1 MLEKIASY
9 VAEIE
14 PKLPTMVADNTR
26 FAIIGDSDG
35 DACLFNGLLST
46 VELKGAVKWNLI
58 AVGMSQGENGM
69 FYRSPYRRV
78 INNEGY
84 SSFFS
89 RDMAMGVLCAAID
102 TGFPH
107 QWWSLWCDY
116 IDKSRP
122 CLKKKPKAL
131 GGGCWIRSP
140 IYQYAPDERSQIT
153 PIMWA
158 QMKRIAD
165 FRGFPLRGEMKKWDK
180 YDGDTCV
187 IQAENCKEGFAL
199 HLEAIGAFIK
209 LLTGQSR
216 EYSLKVAEICY
227 RRVPDNLFYKFLAE
241 RSVSQDLMK
250 RYLEMAPSPSSKW
263 GNSWV
268 WEKSSAMKEL
278 STSCGWDFVF
288 LGKLILKFANV

>member
-1 MLEKIASY
+1 MLEQIAKY
-9 VAEIE
+9 VEEIE
-14 PKLPTMVADNTR
+14 PKLPTMVADSTR

-46 VELKGAVKWNLI
+46 VALRGSVKWNLI

-89 RDMAMGVLCAAID
+89 RDMALGVLCAATD
-102 TGFPH
+102 TGFPL
-107 QWWSLWCDY
+107 QWWSLWNDY
-116 IDKSRP
+116 IEKSRP
-122 CLKKKPKAL
+122 CLKKKSKAL

-140 IYQYAPDERSQIT
+140 IFEYAPDDRAKIT

-158 QMKRIAD
+158 MMKRVSD
-165 FRGFPLRGEMKKWDK
+165 FRGFKLRGEMKKWEG
-180 YDGDTCV
+180 YDGDACV
-187 IQAENCKEGFAL
+187 LQAENCKEGFAL
-199 HLEAIGAFIK
+199 HLEAVGAYIK
-209 LLTGQSR
+209 YLTGQSR
-216 EYSLKVAEICY
+216 EYSQKIANICY
-227 RRVPDNLFYKFLAE
+227 RRVPDNLFYQYLAE
-241 RSVSQDLMK
+241 RSVTQDLMK
-250 RYLEMAPSPSSKW
+250 KFLDMAPSPNSTW

-268 WEKSSAMKEL
+268 WEKSSASKEL

-288 LGKLILKFANV
+288 LGKLILKNIL